1 MSRKFANKNS
11 PLEGARARF
20 EIEKVKSRLLKR
32 LIWNIC
38 IQYQKWRQVNFY
50 KVKLFEIFT
59 FE

>member
-1 MSRKFANKNS
+1 MSRKFANKGL
-11 PLEGARARF
+11 PVEGIRVRF